1 MTTTKNHSDTGGG
14 GQPTPASSR
23 TLVVFAIISG
33 SLLVVLFIVGFL
45 IHHEHLR
52 RRQEISREDENRT
65 LEVAYVE
72 PQQTQHS
79 FDLELPA
86 DVQPY
91 ASTALYA
98 RTAGFLAAW
107 KYDINDRVRK
117 GDVMA
122 VISAPDSD
130 ADLEQAEANLNQQKT
145 NEGLAAVTEQRY
157 QGLLAVQGVTQQ
169 QLDQFHSAHEQAS
182 ASVVSAGA
190 SVDRMRAIV
199 GFERIVAPFD
209 GIVTARNYD
218 VGALISPA
226 NTAKGQELFDVEED
240 DRLRVFVNVPQPYA
254 LMVAVGQTVT
264 LDLKRN
270 YPGYAF
276 TGRVARS
283 AGSLDPATRT
293 LRTEL
298 DFDNADAAHRIIPG
312 MYAEAVFQIS
322 RPEPVLTVP
331 TSALMFE
338 PEGEEVA
345 VVGGDSK
352 IHLRKIVPGSDFGT
366 EIEVLSGVGAG
377 DRIVANPGEQMA
389 EGLAVKAVPAGQA
402 PGQQAGPGQGPK

>member
-1 MTTTKNHSDTGGG
+1 
-14 GQPTPASSR
+14 
-23 TLVVFAIISG
+23 
-33 SLLVVLFIVGFL
+33 
-45 IHHEHLR
+45 
-52 RRQEISREDENRT
+52 
-65 LEVAYVE
+65 
-72 PQQTQHS
+72 
-79 FDLELPA
+79 
-86 DVQPY
+86 
-91 ASTALYA
+91 
-98 RTAGFLAAW
+98 
-107 KYDINDRVRK
+107 
-117 GDVMA
+117 
-122 VISAPDSD
+122 
-130 ADLEQAEANLNQQKT
+130 
-145 NEGLAAVTEQRY
+145 
-157 QGLLAVQGVTQQ
+157 
-169 QLDQFHSAHEQAS
+169 
-182 ASVVSAGA
+182 
-190 SVDRMRAIV
+190 MRAIV